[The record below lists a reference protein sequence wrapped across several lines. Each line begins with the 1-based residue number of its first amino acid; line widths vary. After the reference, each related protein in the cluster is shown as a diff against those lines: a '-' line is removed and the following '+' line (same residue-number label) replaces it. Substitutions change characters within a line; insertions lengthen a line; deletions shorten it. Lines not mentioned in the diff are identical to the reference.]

1 VWKKLI
7 NETAV
12 GWSAELGTISTTDE
26 WWKKKFKLVFFINSL
41 TKILIVL
48 LHYLLIC

>member
-26 WWKKKFKLVFFINSL
+26 WWEKKIQVSFL
-41 TKILIVL
+41 
-48 LHYLLIC
+48 YQ